1 MAGIETGAL
10 ELRTPDGAVHRFGRD
25 GSGPRARLVV
35 RDWRAFARVLLEGE
49 TGAGAAYVNGEWA
62 ADDLVAAIRV
72 VIDNRQALG
81 GGTAAA
87 RLLGALAQRVN
98 RNSRRGARR
107 NIARHYDLGNEFFE
121 LFLDPTMTYS
131 AAVFDRSDEAL
142 ESAQRRKYR
151 RIAEKAGLRAG
162 HHVLEIGC
170 GWGGFAEFAA
180 REIGCRVTGITISRE
195 QAEFA
200 AARMAAAGLDDRVR
214 IERVD
219 YRNVAGSFDR
229 IVSIEMLEAVGHANL
244 ATWFAACDRLLAPGG
259 VLAVQVIT
267 IPDQRYSEYR
277 RGSDFIRRYIFPGGH
292 LPSLGAIGQALEGHT
307 SLGIEHLEN
316 IAPHY
321 AETLRRWR
329 KRFLAERGRV
339 RALGFD
345 EPFVRRWE
353 YYLAY
358 CEAAFASRAL
368 AVLQLVLS
376 RPGNPAL
383 GSAPYAN
390 DVS

>member
-1 MAGIETGAL
+1 M
-10 ELRTPDGAVHRFGRD
+10 RTPDGELHRFGQD
-25 GSGPRARLVV
+25 GSRPRARLAVH
-35 RDWRAFARVLLEGE
+35 DWRAFARVLLEGE
-49 TGAGAAYVNGEWA
+49 TGAGAAYVNGEWE

-87 RLLGALAQRVN
+87 RLLGALAHRLN
-98 RNSRRGARR
+98 RNSRRGSRR

-131 AAVFDRSDEAL
+131 AAMFEHPDEAL
-142 ESAQRRKYR
+142 EAAQQRKYR

-180 REIGCRVTGITISRE
+180 REVGCRVTGITISRE
-195 QAEFA
+195 QADFA
-200 AARMAAAGLDDRVR
+200 AARIAAAGLDDRVR

-219 YRNVAGSFDR
+219 YRRVEGSFDR

-244 ATWFAACDRLLAPGG
+244 ATWFAACDRLLSPGG

-292 LPSLGAIGQALEGHT
+292 LPSLGAIGRALEGHT
-307 SLGIEHLEN
+307 GLGIEHLDN

-329 KRFLAERGRV
+329 ERFLAERDRV
-339 RALGFD
+339 RELGFD
-345 EPFVRRWE
+345 ESFARRWE

-383 GSAPYAN
+383 GSAPYP
-390 DVS
+390 DDGT